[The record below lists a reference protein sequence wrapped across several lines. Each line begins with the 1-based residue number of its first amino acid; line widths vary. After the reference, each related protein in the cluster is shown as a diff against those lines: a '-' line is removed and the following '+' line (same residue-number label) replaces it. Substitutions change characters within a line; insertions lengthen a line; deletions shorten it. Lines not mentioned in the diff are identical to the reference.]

1 MKLSILFF
9 PNTQKPVIKTGKI
22 PMYLRVILDRR
33 KAEMRLNIEV
43 TPKELKLWDPIT
55 MRFKDREMTA
65 NATLNEIDK
74 NFENFRH
81 HHATTLYN
89 YSIRTIRDKIM
100 GIDSRPDPFITKYI
114 DDYYQSV
121 IFPNQQMA
129 EGTKRNYRKALKH
142 LRTYL
147 ALSKN
152 KHTTIRG
159 LNMAFA
165 YGFRDY
171 LLGTFP
177 GSDRVGMKE
186 PSALDNIKRLRTIF
200 DRAVEQELIPL
211 NPFKK
216 IRLKNRSAQRGRLD
230 ISQVKKIYELDLREF
245 RTQQPYKD
253 MFLFSVFTG
262 LSYADATKLKQT
274 DLNRTGDGNIRLF
287 TRREKTDIITEMI
300 LPKQAAEIIERYK
313 NTAEMEITGAVL
325 PRRSNKE
332 VNVQLKVLANMAGIP
347 IKLTTHIAR
356 HTFRQ
361 LLAEA
366 DIYEMG
372 VIKRMM
378 GHSSHR
384 DIDGI
389 YYLVTENRLLEAK
402 RKFELYLEKS
412 LL

>member
-1 MKLSILFF
+1 MKLSLQFF
-9 PNTQKPVIKTGKI
+9 PNTKKTATRTGKI
-22 PMYLRVILDRR
+22 PLYLRIIFDRR
-33 KAEMRLNIEV
+33 KTEMRLNIEI
-43 TPKELKLWDPIT
+43 TKKELKLWDPRT

-65 NATLNEIDK
+65 NAALNEIDR

-81 HHATTLYN
+81 LNATTLFQF
-89 YSIRTIRDKIM
+89 STRAILDKIM
-100 GIDSRPDPFITKYI
+100 GNDNRPALLITKYI
-114 DDYYQSV
+114 DDYYGSV

-129 EGTKRNYRKALKH
+129 EGTKRNYRKVLKH
-142 LRTYL
+142 LKTFMS
-147 ALSKN
+147 LSKF
-152 KHTTIRG
+152 KHATMKD
-159 LNMAFA
+159 LNMPFA

-177 GSDRVGMKE
+177 GSNRTGMKE

-216 IRLKNRSAQRGRLD
+216 IRLKNRSGQRGRLD

-262 LSYADATKLKQT
+262 LSYADANALQQT
-274 DLNRTGDGNIRLF
+274 DLNRTVDGNIRLF

-300 LPKQAAEIIERYK
+300 LPRQAVEIIERYK
-313 NTAEMEITGAVL
+313 NTVEIEITGAVL
-325 PRRSNKE
+325 PKRSNKE

-347 IKLTTHIAR
+347 LKLTTHIAR

-389 YYLVTENRLLEAK
+389 YYSVTESRLMEAK

-412 LL
+412 LS